1 MLVTMITS
9 TLCDIWIENA
19 PLNDDPCKL
28 LAFTTS
34 KWLFLSLFVPKLL
47 RPTICDCYE
56 SIWIYFGPHLKQF
69 AVLLLDIL
77 VRKIFHENETGVQF
91 EDDKGENYVSL
102 PVTGFDKGWR
112 AAFFTFLDNDISFRR
127 IIQIILAIV
136 SVLGHRGAGFQVLKK
151 ILAEWLIS

>member
-56 SIWIYFGPHLKQF
+56 SIWIYFGPYLKQF

-112 AAFFTFLDNDISFRR
+112 AIFFTFLDNDIFFSLDGFRNTWMLG
-127 IIQIILAIV
+127 ITAKPVAGSL
-136 SVLGHRGAGFQVLKK
+136 SSGVLLVVNG
-151 ILAEWLIS
+151 